1 MTDKTITIGTR
12 GSKLALWQAEKVRAL
27 IQATFPEVH
36 CAVKVIRTKGDK
48 ILDVAL
54 SKIGDKGL
62 FTKELERCLLEGE
75 VDVCVHSMKDMPT
88 VLPEGLFI
96 AGVTERACPN
106 DVIVASAKGL
116 TLSDLPAD
124 ARVAT
129 GSLRRVAQLARLR
142 PDVTACEIRGNI
154 DTRIGRVLAGEFA
167 RRAGA
172 AEGGVGQVRADLVG
186 VLPRPLALPPQQG
199 LVVAD
204 VGPGPGLGE
213 LEAGRGHPGVGREGG
228 HALGVPVLSHGLGAR
243 LGRGRWRGSWA
254 VVLSSSA
261 AGASALYGTGR
272 PGRKPR
278 GPERPGRRRGGLP
291 MANGAVATRA
301 RPPGQRNGCSPTHGE
316 DPVRPAAPPAP
327 ALKAIQGR

>member
-154 DTRIGRVLAGEFA
+154 DTRIGRVLAGEFDAAILAAAGLYRLGLEEQISSLIPTEEMIPAVGQGAIALEA
-167 RRAGA
+167 RADDREVAHLCTAISHQPTLRAVEA
-172 AEGGVGQVRADLVG
+172 ERYIMRALEGGCQVPMGAYATESEDEQGRRMIHIDAFVATLDGTRFLRAQASTPVDQAIEAAGKIVDDLVS
-186 VLPRPLALPPQQG
+186 QG
-199 LVVAD
+199 AT
-204 VGPGPGLGE
+204 E
-213 LEAGRGHPGVGREGG
+213 ILEALR
-228 HALGVPVLSHGLGAR
+228 
-243 LGRGRWRGSWA
+243 
-254 VVLSSSA
+254 
-261 AGASALYGTGR
+261 
-272 PGRKPR
+272 
-278 GPERPGRRRGGLP
+278 
-291 MANGAVATRA
+291 
-301 RPPGQRNGCSPTHGE
+301 
-316 DPVRPAAPPAP
+316 
-327 ALKAIQGR
+327 